1 MQKCAVNLYNI
12 RGPIWIVVLLGLFV
26 FSACRQ
32 QDNSQADKLNESSY
46 SFHYRNLDSTEVM
59 ARKALQLSQHTNYA
73 SGIAEAY
80 NNIIF
85 VKLAKMQYAEA
96 YCLLD
101 SVYDV
106 TDNQVELLIADIQ
119 GMRLCQRES
128 KNKNFYDY
136 RQKALE
142 RLNRIAEESATLS
155 PHLRKRLL
163 YAQTEFSIVSSTYYY
178 YVGLKQQSVDAL
190 NHVCNFMDIDADN
203 LLDDMP
209 LRSDMSQYI
218 NMLYQIG
225 EGGILTGKDRYD
237 IARKE
242 FAYLFK
248 CYVLATQYGLVYW
261 QANALQ
267 ALSEHLIH
275 KEQRSRLIDS
285 NKLGISYINS
295 DNMPDS
301 LLAGNL
307 AQRSLN
313 IFQDYG
319 DVYQTAGAYRSL
331 SLCYWELGDYRS
343 ALICLE
349 KALNVNENIKQAPDL
364 VASISEHLSLVYSAM
379 DDKYN
384 SDINRNIYLDLQE
397 VTRQDRT
404 LEARAE
410 QLERLSMQL
419 NALIIAILALIII
432 TILLLVIFRRMARRT
447 DRAEYIDRLL
457 QPLKTWE
464 ENNLLKMEQQREK
477 TDDINEQLALARLQT
492 ERYKRQNIDNKA
504 KFFLVSNVIPYIDR
518 MINEVRRI
526 RQTPHDGKLNAERFG
541 YVVELTRHINDYN
554 QVLTQ
559 WIQLQR
565 GQLDLHIES
574 FPVQDVFDI
583 IARSQAAFRLQGIT
597 LHIMPT
603 PAVVKADK
611 TLTLFMLNTLAD
623 NARKFTPQGGKV
635 TVGAKASCDAVEI
648 YVEDTGKGIP
658 EEQLATIFTHQVSNG
673 HGFGLMNCKGI
684 IERYRK
690 ASSIFSVCRICA
702 HSKVGEGSRFS
713 FRLPLGVLRLVLALV
728 SLMAPLAQGMAGD
741 THLRMADLYAD
752 SAYFCNVNGEYRK
765 TIAFSDSVIHYLNRH
780 YLTCYPSKVDT
791 MTLRANGRAMTAEIG
806 WFRRQV
812 KTDYGLILDI
822 RNEVAVAAL
831 ALHDWTLYN
840 DNNQVYVQLFKLRSA
855 DRSLPDYCITM
866 QRSSADKVIAV
877 LMLSLLL
884 LTIVLA
890 YYFMYYRRRLYFR
903 FCAEQ
908 IEGINKVLLADDDNQ
923 RKYQKVEAVDTSKYP
938 QALADVVKQI
948 AQALRRSVA
957 LDQRQQTDIELLED
971 ELHREQYEAAQ
982 LYVANSITDNCL
994 SALKHET
1001 MYYPSRI
1008 QQLVE
1013 TDHRQIDDVNE
1024 VVSYY
1029 KELYTILTEQT
1040 RQQVTAVKSSCRPVS
1055 LKHVLH
1061 AEVWATGDAI
1071 LLDYLFEILRRQCGA
1086 WSGVDTSM
1094 KENKY
1099 LVVCL
1104 HFPDFNTT
1112 PQQAASL
1119 FSPSVDNIP
1128 FLVCKQIIRDNS
1140 EQTNLHG
1147 CGIVAAPHD
1156 GGGTQI
1162 TITLAG
1168 VVNRNDNIYGGRS

>member
-1 MQKCAVNLYNI
+1 MVNPYKA
-12 RGPIWIVVLLGLFV
+12 RGPIWIVILLGLFA

-32 QDNSQADKLNESSY
+32 QDNGQADKLNERSY
-46 SFHYRNLDSTEVM
+46 IFHYRNLDSTEVL
-59 ARKALQLSQHTNYA
+59 ARKALQLSQQTNYA
-73 SGIAEAY
+73 SGVAEAY

-85 VKLAKMQYAEA
+85 VKLAKMQYATA
-96 YCLLD
+96 YSLLD

-136 RQKALE
+136 RQKALA
-142 RLNRIAEESATLS
+142 RLNRIGEEKASLS
-155 PHLRKRLL
+155 PHNKKRLL

-178 YVGLKQQSVDAL
+178 YVGLKQQSSDAL
-190 NHVCNFMDIDADN
+190 KEVCRFLDIDTDN
-203 LLDDMP
+203 LLDEAP
-209 LRSDMSQYI
+209 LRSDMAQYI

-225 EGGILTGKDRYD
+225 EGGILTGKDRND
-237 IARKE
+237 IAQKE

-248 CYVLATQYGLVYW
+248 CYVLATQYGFVYW

-275 KEQRSRLIDS
+275 QGQRTKLMQ
-285 NKLGISYINS
+285 NNPLGISYINQ
-295 DNMPDS
+295 DHMPDS

-313 IFQDYG
+313 LFKSYG

-331 SLCYWELGDYRS
+331 SLCYWERGDYQS

-349 KALNVNENIKQAPDL
+349 NALNENKGISQAPDL
-364 VASISEHLSLVYSAM
+364 VASICEHLSLVYSAM
-379 DDKYN
+379 DDKYH
-384 SDINRNIYLDLQE
+384 SDINRNKYLDLQE
-397 VTRQDRT
+397 ETRQDRT

-410 QLERLSMQL
+410 QLENLSMQL
-419 NALIIAILALIII
+419 NALIVAILVLIVI
-432 TILLLVIFRRMARRT
+432 TIMLLFFFRRMARQT
-447 DRAEYIDRLL
+447 DKTAYINRLL

-464 ENNLLKMEQQREK
+464 ENNQLKMEQQREK
-477 TDDINEQLALARLQT
+477 TDDINEQLALSRLQT

-518 MINEVRRI
+518 IINEVRRI
-526 RQTPHDGKLNAERFG
+526 RQAPHDAKLNDERLS
-541 YVVELTRHINDYN
+541 YVVELTGQINDYN
-554 QVLTQ
+554 HVLTQ

-565 GQLDLHIES
+565 GQLDLRIES
-574 FPVQDVFDI
+574 FALQDVFDI
-583 IARSQAAFRLQGIT
+583 IAKSQTAFRLQGIT
-597 LHIMPT
+597 LEILPT
-603 PAVVKADK
+603 QAVVKADK

-635 TVGAKASCDAVEI
+635 TVGATTTMDAIEI

-690 ASSIFSVCRICA
+690 ASAIFHVCRIAA

-713 FRLPLGVLRLVLALV
+713 FRLPLGLLRLMLALV
-728 SLMAPLAQGMAGD
+728 TLLWPLSHGMAA
-741 THLRMADLYAD
+741 TRHLHMADLYAD
-752 SAYFCNVNGEYRK
+752 SAYCCNVSGDYRK
-765 TIAFSDSVIHYLNRH
+765 TIAFSDSVIHHLNLH
-780 YLTCYPSKVDT
+780 YRALYPSRNDT
-791 MTLRANGRAMTAEIG
+791 MTLRTNGHAITAEIG

-812 KTDYGLILDI
+812 KTDYDLILDI

-831 ALHDWTLYN
+831 ALHDWPLYN
-840 DNNQVYVQLFKLRSA
+840 DNNMVYVQLFKLKSA
-855 DRSLPDYCITM
+855 DRSLPAYCTTI
-866 QRSSADKVIAV
+866 QRSSADKAIAV
-877 LMLSLLL
+877 VLLSLLL

-890 YYFMYYRRRLYFR
+890 YYFMYYRQRLFFR

-908 IEGINKVLLADDDNQ
+908 IEGINQVLLSDDDNLS
-923 RKYQKVEAVDTSKYP
+923 KYQKVRAVDTSQYP

-948 AQALRRSVA
+948 TEALKRSVE
-957 LDQRQQTDIELLED
+957 LDRQQQTDIEILED
-971 ELHREQYEAAQ
+971 NLHREQYEASQ

-1008 QQLVE
+1008 NQLVE
-1013 TDHRQIDDVNE
+1013 DEHRQIEDINE

-1040 RQQVTAVKSSCRPVS
+1040 RQQVMAVRSSCRPVA
-1055 LKHVLH
+1055 LKHILKT
-1061 AEVWATGDAI
+1061 EVWAQGDAI
-1071 LLDYLFEILRRQCGA
+1071 LLDYLFEMLKRQCGA
-1086 WSGVDTSM
+1086 WSGVETTM
-1094 KENKY
+1094 KDGKY
-1099 LVVCL
+1099 LVIKL
-1104 HFPDFNTT
+1104 HFADFHTT

-1128 FLVCKQIIRDNS
+1128 FLVCKQIVRDNS
-1140 EQTNLHG
+1140 EQANLHG
-1147 CGIVAAPHD
+1147 CGIVAAPHH
-1156 GGGTQI
+1156 GGGTQM

-1168 VVNRNDNIYGGRS
+1168 AFDRKINHDGKKQ